1 MMKMKNSKEN
11 HMIKKTFEKI
21 QKKTNNFTA
30 TLSLLSY
37 IDKKKIYELFFK
49 KMIEN
54 AYANERSLKQK
65 HINTT
70 HVFIYL

>member
-37 IDKKKIYELFFK
+37 IDKKKFTNFFLK
-49 KMIEN
+49 EWLKMHMQMKE
-54 AYANERSLKQK
+54 
-65 HINTT
+65 
-70 HVFIYL
+70 V

>member
-1 MMKMKNSKEN
+1 MKNSKEN

-37 IDKKKIYELFFK
+37 IDKKKFTNFFLK
-49 KMIEN
+49 K
-54 AYANERSLKQK
+54 
-65 HINTT
+65 
-70 HVFIYL
+70 